1 MTFLQQHTK
10 ENILMMKGPRLE
22 SPVDSSMRR
31 RQFLL
36 IELLRPQCG
45 YKRGSWIQCCLVH
58 YPQHWHLN
66 YDFVLSSNVSSSGE
80 CKEIEWECV
89 AVRSEV
95 MAIRMI
101 VIREFFYKGARFMW
115 FMRHLGK
122 VWQCCCHLWT
132 LSQKREQWDEGI
144 CSKRRWPQMI
154 YCRITSC

>member
-1 MTFLQQHTK
+1 M
-10 ENILMMKGPRLE
+10 E

-36 IELLRPQCG
+36 IELLWPQCD
-45 YKRGSWIQCCLVH
+45 YKRVSWIRWCLAH

-66 YDFVLSSNVSSSGE
+66 YDFVLSSNTNVSIRGE
-80 CKEIEWECV
+80 CKEIEWECM

-95 MAIRMI
+95 MGIRTM
-101 VIREFFYKGARFMW
+101 VRRGFFYNKGARFMW
-115 FMRHLGK
+115 FTRHLGK

-144 CSKRRWPQMI
+144 CSQRRWPQMI